1 MNNFKNSKLIDIFI
15 KKVKK
20 IYGNE
25 YIPLHR
31 PVFDNKEKIYTNE
44 AIESNFV
51 SSVGKKVDEFENMF
65 AAFTNSKYAIS
76 TVNGTSALHA
86 ALKLCNVL
94 PGDEVI
100 TQSLTFI
107 ATCNAISYL
116 DAKPIFIDVDRDSM
130 GLSPESLNKFLV
142 TNAKKEK
149 GITINKKTG
158 AKIAACVPMHS
169 FGMPCRI
176 SEIKKICSEWNI
188 RLIED
193 CAESLGSYYMGKH
206 TGNFGDFGIFSFNGN
221 KIITTGGGGML
232 VTNNEELALK
242 AKHITTT
249 SKIPHKY
256 KFIHDEVGFN
266 YRMPNINAAIGCAQM
281 EKLDR
286 FLAIKKEIA
295 SEYEDF
301 FSNLEVEYVGNYEN
315 AESNFWLNTILM
327 ESCSQRDYFL
337 NITNDKDIM
346 TRPAWTL
353 MNKLTMFKDCQHD
366 DLKNSQLLEDKIVNI
381 PSSVPASSEW
391 LLK

>member
-1 MNNFKNSKLIDIFI
+1 MKDLSNSELINTFI
-15 KKVKK
+15 KKVRK

-31 PVFDNKEKIYTNE
+31 PIFDDQEKIYTNE
-44 AIESNFV
+44 VIESNFV
-51 SSVGKKVDEFENMF
+51 SSVGKKVDEFENTF
-65 AAFTNSKYAIS
+65 ATFTNSKFAIS
-76 TVNGTSALHA
+76 TVNGTAALHV
-86 ALKLCNVL
+86 ALKLCNVS

-100 TQSLTFI
+100 TQSLTFV
-107 ATCNAISYL
+107 ATCNAINYL
-116 DAKPIFIDVDRDSM
+116 GAKPIFIDVDKDSM
-130 GLSPESLNKFLV
+130 GLSPEYLKKFLDA
-142 TNAKKEK
+142 NATKVN
-149 GITINKKTG
+149 GITINNKTG

-176 SEIKKICSEWNI
+176 NEIKNICLNWNI
-188 RLIED
+188 KLVED
-193 CAESLGSYYMGKH
+193 CAESLGSYYMGEH
-206 TGNFGDFGIFSFNGN
+206 TGNFGNFGVFSFNGN
-221 KIITTGGGGML
+221 KVITTGGGGML
-232 VTNNEELALK
+232 VTNNAELARK

-286 FLAIKKEIA
+286 FLSIKRKIA

-301 FSNLEVEYVGNYEN
+301 FSELEVDYVKNYKN

-327 ESCSQRDYFL
+327 NSSKERDSFL
-337 NITNDKDIM
+337 NATNDQGVM

-353 MNKLTMFKDCQHD
+353 MNKLTMFK
-366 DLKNSQLLEDKIVNI
+366 NSQKDNLRNSQILEDTIINI
-381 PSSVPASSEW
+381 PSSVPSSTEW
-391 LLK
+391 FFK